1 MDLECTLDGKQEK
14 ISLGEKMN
22 PNQPQ
27 FEIYW
32 RDRISKEIEMYALC
46 NKHLI
51 AEDTLEVLGE
61 LSEHVGTVIC

>member
-1 MDLECTLDGKQEK
+1 
-14 ISLGEKMN
+14 MN

-51 AEDTLEVLGE
+51 AEDTLEVLDE